1 MASGNKSLGQF
12 NLTDIPPSQRGM
24 PQIEVGFDIDA
35 NGILHVAAKDK
46 ATGKENKI
54 KIQANSGLNE
64 GEIERMVKDAEA
76 HAEED
81 KKAIE
86 LITARNQCDALVHS
100 VKKSLTEYGDKI
112 SADEKAKIE
121 AALKEA
127 EEALKS
133 DNKEAIDAKS
143 QALATAS
150 HKLAEQMH
158 AKEQA
163 AQQAAGGGEAKADAG
178 GAKKDDGNV
187 VDAEY
192 EEVKDKK

>member
-1 MASGNKSLGQF
+1 
-12 NLTDIPPSQRGM
+12 
-24 PQIEVGFDIDA
+24 
-35 NGILHVAAKDK
+35 
-46 ATGKENKI
+46 
-54 KIQANSGLNE
+54 
-64 GEIERMVKDAEA
+64 MVKDAEA

-81 KKAIE
+81 KKLIE
-86 LITARNQCDALVHS
+86 LVTARNQCDALVHS
-100 VKKSLTEYGDKI
+100 VKKSLKEYGEKLG
-112 SADEKAKIE
+112 ADEKSKIE

-133 DNKEAIDAKS
+133 DDKAKIDAKS
-143 QALATAS
+143 QALATAA
-150 HKLAEQMH
+150 HKLAEQMY

-178 GAKKDDGNV
+178 AKKEEGNV